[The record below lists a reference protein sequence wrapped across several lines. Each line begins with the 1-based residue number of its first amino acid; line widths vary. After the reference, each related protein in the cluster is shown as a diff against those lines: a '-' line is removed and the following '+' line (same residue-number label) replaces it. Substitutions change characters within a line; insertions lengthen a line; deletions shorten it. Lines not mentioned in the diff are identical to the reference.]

1 MTMSDID
8 MKLIGLYKF
17 EIYYNEQDGEIEHG
31 HNPYTFVILADSMD
45 RLAYGI
51 AQRER
56 EWSMVG
62 RRMYF
67 DIATFIHVK
76 APDGIRLYD
85 YDDFEISI
93 IGGADFTDMHYAVY
107 LTDEEN
113 PMNVSDDPDTYTKL
127 VDAVSA
133 LYKPDDHVQL
143 FIDSIL
149 AETLYNSGAVQGE
162 IKFWKKHDD
171 DTEKVERVYADEYL
185 KHLYLRDWSRI
196 EVKKDP

>member
-1 MTMSDID
+1 MGSHNGSV
-8 MKLIGLYKF
+8 IGAWSV
-17 EIYYNEQDGEIEHG
+17 GE
-31 HNPYTFVILADSMD
+31 
-45 RLAYGI
+45 
-51 AQRER
+51 
-56 EWSMVG
+56 
-62 RRMYF
+62 MYF

-93 IGGADFTDMHYAVY
+93 IGGAVFTDMHYAVY

-185 KHLYLRDWSRI
+185 KHLYLRDLSRI

>member
-1 MTMSDID
+1 
-8 MKLIGLYKF
+8 
-17 EIYYNEQDGEIEHG
+17 
-31 HNPYTFVILADSMD
+31 
-45 RLAYGI
+45 
-51 AQRER
+51 
-56 EWSMVG
+56 
-62 RRMYF
+62 
-67 DIATFIHVK
+67 
-76 APDGIRLYD
+76 
-85 YDDFEISI
+85 
-93 IGGADFTDMHYAVY
+93 MHYAVY

-162 IKFWKKHDD
+162 IKFWKKDDD

-185 KHLYLRDWSRI
+185 KDLYLRDLSRI

>member
-1 MTMSDID
+1 
-8 MKLIGLYKF
+8 
-17 EIYYNEQDGEIEHG
+17 
-31 HNPYTFVILADSMD
+31 
-45 RLAYGI
+45 
-51 AQRER
+51 
-56 EWSMVG
+56 
-62 RRMYF
+62 MYF

-85 YDDFEISI
+85 YDDSI

-185 KHLYLRDWSRI
+185 KHLYLRDLSRI